1 MTLRSRLLAYFLAA
15 LAVVLAGFSASLV
28 TLAWTDLH
36 RRADERLNGAID
48 RLAAAAEVDDEGVEW
63 EPTGRALGLA
73 PPSFDGA
80 FVWRVT
86 DETGLRLDG
95 SPPRQD
101 DRVLNAAAG
110 MRTVVG
116 RGRTPWR
123 VNTRWVESRASPHSF
138 GKDVRRGLPSGKH
151 EMIVITAAA
160 SLQGVRADVRNLAL
174 ATTGLSVGL
183 WVLAFAVGNHLC
195 RRALSPLTNMATV
208 ARSLGEDPAGRLP
221 VPVPRD
227 ELRDLGDSF
236 NGLLDRLHEA
246 YARQAR
252 FTGDASHQLRT
263 PLAAMIGQVEV
274 ALRRNRSADEYR
286 HALALVGRRAKNL
299 GQIVETLLFLA
310 RSDAEV
316 DPPGLEP
323 IDLATFLPEHIRGWS
338 GHPRA
343 VDISTSLTGGDECPI
358 RAQPTMLAALL
369 DNLIDNA
376 CKYSDTGTPILVRL
390 TTDGGRASIA
400 VEDRGVGIAA
410 DDLPRVFEPFFRS
423 GRARRDGVAGTGLG
437 LSVALRLAG
446 SLGGTIEAG
455 SRPEGGS
462 VFTVSLL
469 RDLPGESRN
478 LNAERSQN
486 GRQRDQRQPDD
497 RGVIGRVDPLE

>member
-15 LAVVLAGFSASLV
+15 LGVVLAGFSASLV
-28 TLAWTDLH
+28 ALAWTDLH
-36 RRADERLNGAID
+36 RRADERLNAAID

-63 EPTGRALGLA
+63 EPTGRDLGLA

-95 SPPRQD
+95 SLPRDD
-101 DRVLNAAAG
+101 DRVLGGAAG

-116 RGRTPWR
+116 RGRVPWI
-123 VNTRWVESRASPHSF
+123 VNTRWVESRASRHSF
-138 GKDVRRGLPSGKH
+138 GKDLRTGPPSGKH
-151 EMIVITAAA
+151 ERIVITAAA
-160 SLQGVRADVRNLAL
+160 SLEGVRADVRNLAL

-183 WVLAFAVGNHLC
+183 WVLAFAAGNHLC
-195 RRALSPLTNMATV
+195 RRVLSPLTNMATV

-221 VPVPRD
+221 VPSPRD

-236 NGLLDRLHEA
+236 NGLLDRLHES

-274 ALRRNRSADEYR
+274 ALRRDRSADEYR

-310 RSDAEV
+310 RSDAEA
-316 DPPGLEP
+316 DPPGLAP
-323 IDLATFLPEHIRGWS
+323 IDLATFLPEHVRGWS

-343 VDISTSLTGGDECPI
+343 ADISLDRCDECLV

-376 CKYSDTGTPILVRL
+376 CKYSAPGTPILVRL

-423 GRARRDGVAGTGLG
+423 ERARRDGAAGTGLG
-437 LSVALRLAG
+437 LSVALRLAR
-446 SLGGTIEAG
+446 SLGGTIEAA

-462 VFTVSLL
+462 VFTVSLPCEVP
-469 RDLPGESRN
+469 DESGN
-478 LNAERSQN
+478 LDAERSQN
-486 GRQRDQRQPDD
+486 GRQRDQWQPDD